1 MARNQHSRTAVH
13 IPAEGT
19 TAPRRRDLPLIGEEP
34 LSIRVQGHPY
44 AVVMRTPGDEM
55 DQVGGFCLTE
65 GIADRPD
72 DIVSMGFCDG
82 EASNVVAVTL
92 RENRRRDIASILDRR
107 GFISQTSCGICGKE
121 VLEDLRQRIPPIEHD
136 RIRIDGL
143 QAMRFLEN
151 LSDFQPLRNRTRAA
165 HAAAIHAAD
174 GTLLSAAEDVGR
186 HNALDKAI
194 GRLFLDGRLD
204 GAAAVVLSSRLSYE
218 LVQKSAR
225 ARIPVLLSLSRPT
238 ALAVELAEAL
248 CLTVACRDRG
258 SGLLIFCGENRIR
271 SS

>member
-1 MARNQHSRTAVH
+1 MS
-13 IPAEGT
+13 
-19 TAPRRRDLPLIGEEP
+19 LIGEEP

-44 AVVMRTPGDEM
+44 AVIMRTPGDEM

-65 GIADRPD
+65 GIVDRPE

-136 RIRIDGL
+136 GVRIDAL
-143 QAMRFLEN
+143 QAMRSLEN

-174 GTLLSAAEDVGR
+174 GLVLSAAEDVGR

-194 GRLFLDGRLD
+194 GRLFLSGRLSE
-204 GAAAVVLSSRLSYE
+204 AAAVVLSSRLSYE

-225 ARIPVLLSLSRPT
+225 ARIPILLSLSRPT
-238 ALAVELAEAL
+238 ALAVELAETL
-248 CLTVACRDRG
+248 RLTVCCQARG
-258 SGLLIFCGENRIR
+258 SGLLIFCGEDRIQ
-271 SS
+271 STGE